1 MAPIGMPRRAVLVK
15 SEEPVSINWR
25 RGLFR
30 VWVLISIAWIMGWII
45 YLGLRGLHGG
55 FQESRDYLEVPILLF
70 GPPLAL
76 WLFGA
81 AAGWAFRG
89 FGAESSVEQKDR
101 R

>member
-1 MAPIGMPRRAVLVK
+1 MAPIGMHRRPVLLK
-15 SEEPVSINWR
+15 SEEDPIPINWR

-30 VWVLISIAWIMGWII
+30 VWVLISAAWIMGWII
-45 YLGLRGLHGG
+45 FLALRGLHGG
-55 FQESRDYLEVPILLF
+55 FQESRDFLEIPILLF

-89 FGAESSVEQKDR
+89 FRA
-101 R
+101 